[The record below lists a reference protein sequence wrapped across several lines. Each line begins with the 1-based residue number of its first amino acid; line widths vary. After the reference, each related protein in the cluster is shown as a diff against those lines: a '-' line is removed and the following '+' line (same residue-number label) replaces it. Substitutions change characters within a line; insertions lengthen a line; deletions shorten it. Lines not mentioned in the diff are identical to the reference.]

1 MHVNH
6 EAGKTMTVRTITVQL
21 PETLYWQAKETAAAR
36 SLSIEEVVMQSIA
49 ISLPP
54 LEDDLPADLRSA
66 LSSLMLLGDDELWA
80 IARSEMDEPDQDR
93 LEALTELRE
102 GGTLSYPENEEFEGL
117 LSKSDFLM
125 VKKAEAYRLLTRRG
139 YSIPWVN
146 Q

>member
-21 PETLYWQAKETAAAR
+21 PETLYRQAKETAAAR

>member
-1 MHVNH
+1 
-6 EAGKTMTVRTITVQL
+6 
-21 PETLYWQAKETAAAR
+21 
-36 SLSIEEVVMQSIA
+36 MQSIA